1 MCYGKGGAG
10 VGMAKAGVELRRG
23 GCQAARQ
30 GWTRAYFD
38 ITRRSSRSQRLHQNL
53 AFHTAPLVLV
63 KGNMMQT
70 YKPTTNSKLVHD
82 LHRTLFKSDYVTV
95 VQYTMS
101 FHMELILIPSMC
113 KSQDICFL
121 TSVQP
126 VMVSMLR
133 DRPPC
138 TLNFHSEGTQ
148 KYINV
153 RYKCPSCH
161 TNTDFAIL
169 YACSPTPC
177 GRVTNL
183 DVYHNHIT
191 NTVGN
196 GMAGWCCPHS
206 GCPLSL
212 ETSWNEH
219 NLFQACLT

>member
-1 MCYGKGGAG
+1 
-10 VGMAKAGVELRRG
+10 MAAKRLDRDGR
-23 GCQAARQ
+23 
-30 GWTRAYFD
+30 TRAYFD

-53 AFHTAPLVLV
+53 AFHNTPLVLI

-82 LHRTLFKSDYVTV
+82 LHRTLFKSYHVIV

-121 TSVQP
+121 TS
-126 VMVSMLR
+126 SSLLWFLCSEI
-133 DRPPC
+133 DRLVLLTSTPKP
-138 TLNFHSEGTQ
+138 L
-148 KYINV
+148 KMYINV

-196 GMAGWCCPHS
+196 GMGGWCCPHS

-219 NLFQACLT
+219 NLFQAWLT